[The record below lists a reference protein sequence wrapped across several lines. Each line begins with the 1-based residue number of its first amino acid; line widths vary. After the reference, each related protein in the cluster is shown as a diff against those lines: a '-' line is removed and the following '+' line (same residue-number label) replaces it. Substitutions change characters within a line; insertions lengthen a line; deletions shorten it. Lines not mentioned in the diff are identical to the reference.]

1 MTKAVEKKAETTAK
15 TVEAV
20 KAPAAAA
27 VKPVE
32 AKSVEKTEKKAAPKA
47 AKKETKKA
55 AKTTKKAATKTAKK
69 ETKAAPKAAEKKPAA
84 KTAEKKAAAPKAAA
98 AKAPAVKVV
107 LEFQGRQVSADDILS
122 AVMAKAGKAKNVEIY
137 VKPEDGAA
145 YYVADGE
152 SGKVEF

>member
-1 MTKAVEKKAETTAK
+1 MATAK
-15 TVEAV
+15 KKTEAV
-20 KAPAAAA
+20 AE
-27 VKPVE
+27 VKTP
-32 AKSVEKTEKKAAPKA
+32 KTEKKETVKA
-47 AKKETKKA
+47 AEP
-55 AKTTKKAATKTAKK
+55 KK

-107 LEFQGRQVSADDILS
+107 LEFQGRQVSADDILA
-122 AVMAKAGKAKNVEIY
+122 AVMAKAGKAKTVEVY

-152 SGKVEF
+152 AGKVEF